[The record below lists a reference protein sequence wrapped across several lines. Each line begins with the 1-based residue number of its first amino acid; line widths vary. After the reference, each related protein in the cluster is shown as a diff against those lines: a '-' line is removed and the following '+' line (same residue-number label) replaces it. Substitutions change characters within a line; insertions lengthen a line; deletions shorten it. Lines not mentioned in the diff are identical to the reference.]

1 MAKVKVTHPKLTSD
15 DAKEAPKREPI
26 PPGRYCAMIMKAAEG
41 STKHTTPLSK
51 ISVEFQILYGLGED
65 GQGHDETHLG
75 RRVYQDYI
83 LEHDPTM
90 EDLSEQR
97 RWELVMLLDG
107 AGVDY
112 DDDGFDPDHLKE
124 KTVIITVRHREG
136 TKTDD
141 DGNKRIF
148 SNVTKVDSTEAVSAD
163 DIV

>member
-15 DAKEAPKREPI
+15 DAKEAPKREPV
-26 PPGRYCAMIMKAAEG
+26 PPGKYHAIIMNVQEG
-41 STKHTTPLSK
+41 STKHATPLSK
-51 ISVEFQILYGLGED
+51 VSVEFQLLFGLGAD
-65 GQGHDETHLG
+65 GKQHDETHKG

-83 LEHDPTM
+83 LEHDPSMT
-90 EDLSEQR
+90 DLSDQR

-107 AGVDY
+107 AGVEY
-112 DDDGFDPDHLKE
+112 DDSGFDTDHLKE

-141 DGNKRIF
+141 DGNKMIF
-148 SNVTKVDSTEAVSAD
+148 SNVTKVDSAEAVGED